1 VAKIVAAALNIEY
14 YSTGNVFRQL
24 AKEQGMT
31 LEEFSRYAETNPEID
46 QQLDSTLVDRAREGN
61 MVVEGQLVGYLLR
74 DVPGCLKVLLIASE
88 EIRLQRMCE
97 RDDENSVQKLMETL
111 GREKS
116 EQERFLN
123 FYGIDL
129 HDPTVILDIYDLV
142 INTTRWAAEEVA
154 SVVIEAAKN
163 MTDAC

>member
-1 VAKIVAAALNIEY
+1 MAKIVAAALNIEY